1 MSQKR
6 WGNGRIAI
14 GLSTTCEQ
22 LMKRHCILGTWFSSS
37 KSSVHGT
44 FTRTLPK
51 PTVQC
56 GQPTWCRWH
65 ADSSRHRSIIST
77 DAGTLHQQLGVLHGF
92 WRLGFSENKMR
103 LTHISTACPV
113 CTHIPFGL
121 APTHTLYYM
130 YILYVHFFL
139 LVVFNM
145 KKRAHHWFFTK
156 DKLSIF
162 FPSNNTQN
170 SFS

>member
-37 KSSVHGT
+37 KSSVHRT
-44 FTRTLPK
+44 FTCTLPK

-65 ADSSRHRSIIST
+65 ADSSRHRNIIST

-92 WRLGFSENKMR
+92 WRIGFSENEVNSHQHCMPCVYA
-103 LTHISTACPV
+103 HSFWV
-113 CTHIPFGL
+113 G
-121 APTHTLYYM
+121 THTHPVLHVHTLCAFFLACGLQHEKKSTSL
-130 YILYVHFFL
+130 ILYQ
-139 LVVFNM
+139 
-145 KKRAHHWFFTK
+145 R
-156 DKLSIF
+156 
-162 FPSNNTQN
+162 
-170 SFS
+170 

>member
-14 GLSTTCEQ
+14 ALVNSWWNSTVF
-22 LMKRHCILGTWFSSS
+22 W
-37 KSSVHGT
+37 VHGLVHPSHQCMELSP
-44 FTRTLPK
+44 RTLPK

-65 ADSSRHRSIIST
+65 ADSSRHRSVIST
-77 DAGTLHQQLGVLHGF
+77 DAGTLHQQLGVLHSF

-103 LTHISTACPV
+103 STHISTACPV
-113 CTHIPFGL
+113 CTHTPFGL
-121 APTHTLYYM
+121 APTHSLYYM
-130 YILYVHFFL
+130 SILYAHFFL

-145 KKRAHHWFFTK
+145 KKKKSTSLILYQR
-156 DKLSIF
+156 
-162 FPSNNTQN
+162 
-170 SFS
+170 